1 MSMELMVKAMKTKVG
16 NPLRKLVLIKLADN
30 ANDMGECWPSY
41 QHVADQCEIARST
54 VKSHIRELEKAGLV
68 RREYRRKGD
77 LNQSNLFHLNLDGG
91 FSPAPG
97 GGAADDLPRSAEN
110 PGGSADDLP
119 RAADDLGGGAA
130 DDLPRSAENPGG
142 SADDLPRA
150 ADDLGGGAADD
161 PRTSHSF
168 EAVIEPVT
176 EPVATQ
182 AEAVVAE
189 GVVVPFVAQQPRCE
203 IPADMPGPKDP
214 ACKTFKAWANYAM
227 AYRKRYHAWP
237 VWNAKA
243 GGQVG
248 QLISRLGIEAA
259 HHVAAFYLR
268 INDAKL
274 INGCHNLGDLLAKAE
289 AYHTQWVTNRQMNAT
304 TARQQEQT
312 QANMN
317 AAQEAADAIRNG
329 QGGKRNAFL

>member
-30 ANDMGECWPSY
+30 ASDQGECWPSY
-41 QHVADQCEIARST
+41 QHIADQCEISKRS
-54 VKSHIRELEKAGLV
+54 VMNHINTLCGAGLL
-68 RREYRRKGD
+68 RKEIRKGGPKG
-77 LNQSNLFHLNLDGG
+77 NSSNVYYLTL
-91 FSPAPG
+91 S
-97 GGAADDLPRSAEN
+97 GAADSLGVVQEIHQGSAAGS
-110 PGGSADDLP
+110 PPSAADSLGGSA
-119 RAADDLGGGAA
+119 GAA
-130 DDLPRSAENPGG
+130 
-142 SADDLPRA
+142 
-150 ADDLGGGAADD
+150 

-168 EAVIEPVT
+168 ESVKEPVT

-189 GVVVPFVAQQPRCE
+189 GIVVPFMAQQPRCE
-203 IPADMPGPKDP
+203 IPADMPGPKDQS
-214 ACKTFKAWANYAM
+214 CKTFKAWANYAM

-248 QLISRLGIEAA
+248 QLISRLGIDVA
-259 HHVAAFYLR
+259 HHVAAYFLT
-268 INDAKL
+268 INDARL

-312 QANMN
+312 QANIN
-317 AAQEAADAIRNG
+317 AAQEAAEAIRSG
-329 QGGKRNAFL
+329 QRGKRNAFL

>member
-30 ANDMGECWPSY
+30 ASDQGECWPSY
-41 QHVADQCEIARST
+41 QHIADQCEISKRS
-54 VKSHIRELEKAGLV
+54 VMNHINTLCGAGLL
-68 RREYRRKGD
+68 RKEIRKGGPKG
-77 LNQSNLFHLNLDGG
+77 NSSNVYYLTL
-91 FSPAPG
+91 S
-97 GGAADDLPRSAEN
+97 GAADSLGVVQQIHQGSAAGS
-110 PGGSADDLP
+110 PPSAADSLGGSA
-119 RAADDLGGGAA
+119 GAA
-130 DDLPRSAENPGG
+130 
-142 SADDLPRA
+142 
-150 ADDLGGGAADD
+150 

-168 EAVIEPVT
+168 ESVNEPVT

-189 GVVVPFVAQQPRCE
+189 GIVVPFTAQQPRCE
-203 IPADMPGPKDP
+203 IPADMPGPKDQS
-214 ACKTFKAWANYAM
+214 CKTFKAWANYAM

-248 QLISRLGIEAA
+248 QLISRLGIDVA
-259 HHVAAFYLR
+259 HHVAAYFLTV
-268 INDAKL
+268 NDARL

-304 TARQQEQT
+304 TARQLEQT

-317 AAQEAADAIRNG
+317 AAQEAADAIRNR

>member
-41 QHVADQCEIARST
+41 QHVADQCEISKRS
-54 VKSHIRELEKAGLV
+54 VMNHINTLCGAGLL
-68 RREYRRKGD
+68 RKEIRKGGPKG
-77 LNQSNLFHLNLDGG
+77 NSSNVYYLTL
-91 FSPAPG
+91 S
-97 GGAADDLPRSAEN
+97 GAADSLGVVQQIHQGSAAGS
-110 PGGSADDLP
+110 PPSAADSLGGSA
-119 RAADDLGGGAA
+119 GAA
-130 DDLPRSAENPGG
+130 
-142 SADDLPRA
+142 
-150 ADDLGGGAADD
+150 

-168 EAVIEPVT
+168 ESVTEPVI

-189 GVVVPFVAQQPRCE
+189 GIVVPFTAQQPRCE
-203 IPADMPGPKDP
+203 IPADMPGPKDQS
-214 ACKTFKAWANYAM
+214 CKTFKAWANYAM

-248 QLISRLGIEAA
+248 QLISRLGIDVA
-259 HHVAAFYLR
+259 HHVAAYFLT
-268 INDAKL
+268 INDARL

-312 QANMN
+312 QANIN
-317 AAQEAADAIRNG
+317 AAQKAADAIRNR

>member
-30 ANDMGECWPSY
+30 ASDQGECWPSY
-41 QHVADQCEIARST
+41 QHIADQCEISKRS
-54 VKSHIRELEKAGLV
+54 VMNHISTLCGAGLL
-68 RREYRRKGD
+68 RKEIRKGGPKG
-77 LNQSNLFHLNLDGG
+77 NSSNVYYLTL
-91 FSPAPG
+91 S
-97 GGAADDLPRSAEN
+97 GAADSLGVVQEIHQGSAASS
-110 PGGSADDLP
+110 PPSAADSLGGSA
-119 RAADDLGGGAA
+119 GAA
-130 DDLPRSAENPGG
+130 
-142 SADDLPRA
+142 
-150 ADDLGGGAADD
+150 

-168 EAVIEPVT
+168 ESVKEPVT

-189 GVVVPFVAQQPRCE
+189 GIVVPFTAQQPRCE
-203 IPADMPGPKDP
+203 IPADMPGPKDQS
-214 ACKTFKAWANYAM
+214 CKTFKAWANYAM

-248 QLISRLGIEAA
+248 QLISRLGIDVA
-259 HHVAAFYLR
+259 HHVAAYFLT
-268 INDAKL
+268 INDARL

-304 TARQQEQT
+304 IARQQEQT
-312 QANMN
+312 QANIN
-317 AAQEAADAIRNG
+317 AAQEAADAIRNR
-329 QGGKRNAFL
+329 QRGKRNAFL

>member
-41 QHVADQCEIARST
+41 QHVADQCEISKRS
-54 VKSHIRELEKAGLV
+54 VMNHINTLCGAGLL
-68 RREYRRKGD
+68 RKEIRKGGPKG
-77 LNQSNLFHLNLDGG
+77 NSSNVYYLTL
-91 FSPAPG
+91 S
-97 GGAADDLPRSAEN
+97 GAADSLGVVQQIHQGSA
-110 PGGSADDLP
+110 PGSPPSAADSLGGSA
-119 RAADDLGGGAA
+119 GAA
-130 DDLPRSAENPGG
+130 
-142 SADDLPRA
+142 
-150 ADDLGGGAADD
+150 

-168 EAVIEPVT
+168 ESVKEPVT

-182 AEAVVAE
+182 AEAMVAE
-189 GVVVPFVAQQPRCE
+189 GIVVPFTAQQPRCE
-203 IPADMPGPKDP
+203 IPADMPGPKDQS
-214 ACKTFKAWANYAM
+214 CKTFKAWANYAM

-237 VWNAKA
+237 VWNAKTA
-243 GGQVG
+243 GQVG
-248 QLISRLGIEAA
+248 QLIARLGIEVA
-259 HHVAAFYLR
+259 HHVAAYFLT
-268 INDAKL
+268 INDARL

-289 AYHTQWVTNRQMNAT
+289 ACHTQWVTNRQMNAT

-317 AAQEAADAIRNG
+317 AAQEAADAIRKG